1 LDKYWLLSLH
11 HFAIFPQNR
20 AADFLSQSEDIFAD
34 YLVAIHIHDVGA
46 AQSTIKIFST
56 LDHFKNDELSPSI
69 VLAQTCQ
76 KLVRL
81 GLLFAQHFSR
91 HNLSKSINFG

>member
-20 AADFLSQSEDIFAD
+20 AADFLSQPEDIFAN

-69 VLAQTCQ
+69 ILAQTCQ
-76 KLVRL
+76 KTGSARIAFCTTFLTPQL
-81 GLLFAQHFSR
+81 IQKH
-91 HNLSKSINFG
+91 